1 MTGNPVKSLTGPVPY
16 GIMYIVIVGCSEV
29 GFYLSRSLAATGHEV
44 AVIERDPQRY
54 QVLTESLGIVALLG
68 DGSDPDLLRQAGVER
83 ADAVIALTGA
93 DATNLVIC
101 QIVRY
106 MFHTP
111 RTVTLVKDP
120 KNEPIFEE
128 LGINVVVNWINLALG
143 ALEAGV
149 PGQPLRHLMA
159 LRQPGKELV
168 CVSVPAGADIVGRRL
183 DEVHLPPGSF
193 ISLVVK
199 RGQATLPSGQ
209 VTVETDDEFI
219 AVTSSGDEQLL
230 YDILTGV

>member
-1 MTGNPVKSLTGPVPY
+1 
-16 GIMYIVIVGCSEV
+16 MYVVIVGCSEV
-29 GFYLSRSLAATGHEV
+29 GYYLSRALAATGHEV
-44 AVIERDPQRY
+44 AVIEREPQRY
-54 QVLTESLGIVALLG
+54 QVLAENLGIVALLG
-68 DGSDPDLLRQAGVER
+68 DGSDPDVLKRAGVER
-83 ADAVIALTGA
+83 ADAVVALTGV

-106 MFHTP
+106 MYQTP

-128 LGINVVVNWINLALG
+128 MGIDVVVNWIHLALG

-159 LRQPGKELV
+159 FRQPGKELV
-168 CVSVPAGADIVGRRL
+168 CVSVPTGADVVGRRL
-183 DEVHLPPGSF
+183 DEIKLPPDSF
-193 ISLVVK
+193 LSLIVK
-199 RGQATLPSGQ
+199 KGQASLPAGQ
-209 VTVETDDEFI
+209 IMVEADDELV
-219 AVTSSGDEQLL
+219 AVTTTGDEQVV

>member
-1 MTGNPVKSLTGPVPY
+1 M
-16 GIMYIVIVGCSEV
+16 
-29 GFYLSRSLAATGHEV
+29 
-44 AVIERDPQRY
+44 
-54 QVLTESLGIVALLG
+54 
-68 DGSDPDLLRQAGVER
+68 ER
-83 ADAVIALTGA
+83 ADAVVALTGV

-101 QIVRY
+101 QIVRHMY
-106 MFHTP
+106 KTP

-128 LGINVVVNWINLALG
+128 MGIDVVVNWIHLALG

-183 DEVHLPPGSF
+183 EEIKLPPESF
-193 ISLVVK
+193 ISLIVK
-199 RGQATLPSGQ
+199 KGQPSLPSGQ
-209 VTVETDDEFI
+209 VMVEADDDLI
-219 AVTSSGDEQLL
+219 AVTATGDEQVL

>member
-1 MTGNPVKSLTGPVPY
+1 
-16 GIMYIVIVGCSEV
+16 MYIVIVGCSEV
-29 GFYLSRSLAATGHEV
+29 GFYLSRALAATGHEV
-44 AVIERDPQRY
+44 AVIEREPQRY
-54 QVLTESLGIVALLG
+54 QVLTENLGIIALLG
-68 DGSDPDLLRQAGVER
+68 DGSDPDVLRRAGVER
-83 ADAVIALTGA
+83 ADAVVALTGV

-106 MFHTP
+106 MYQTP

-128 LGINVVVNWINLALG
+128 MGIDVVVNWINLALG

-159 LRQPGKELV
+159 LRQPGRELV

-183 DEVHLPPGSF
+183 NEVNLPPDSF

-199 RGQATLPSGQ
+199 RGHATLPTGQ
-209 VTVETDDEFI
+209 IMVEADDELV
-219 AVTSSGDEQLL
+219 AVTSTGDEQLL

>member
-1 MTGNPVKSLTGPVPY
+1 MGPGEFFAGSGPTDR
-16 GIMYIVIVGCSEV
+16 IMYIVIVGCSEV
-29 GFYLSRSLAATGHEV
+29 GFYLSRALAATGHEV
-44 AVIERDPQRY
+44 AVIEREPQRH
-54 QVLTESLGIVALLG
+54 QLLTENLGIIALLG
-68 DGSDPDLLRQAGVER
+68 DGADADVLERAGVAR
-83 ADAVIALTGA
+83 ADAVVALTGV

-101 QIVRY
+101 QIVQY
-106 MFHTP
+106 IFKKP

-128 LGINVVVNWINLALG
+128 LGIDVVVNWIHLALT

-149 PGQPLRHLMA
+149 PGQPLRHLMT

-168 CVSVPAGADIVGRRL
+168 CVSVPPEADIVGRRL
-183 DEVHLPPGSF
+183 DEVQLPPDNF

-209 VTVETDDEFI
+209 LLLEADDELI
-219 AVTSSGDEQLL
+219 AVTTTGDEQLL

>member
-1 MTGNPVKSLTGPVPY
+1 
-16 GIMYIVIVGCSEV
+16 MYIVIVGCSEV
-29 GFYLSRSLAATGHEV
+29 GFYLSRALAATGHEV
-44 AVIERDPQRY
+44 AVIEREPQRY
-54 QVLTESLGIVALLG
+54 QVLTENLGIIALLG
-68 DGSDPDLLRQAGVER
+68 DGADPDVLRRAGVER
-83 ADAVIALTGA
+83 ADAVVALTGV

-106 MFHTP
+106 MFQTP

-128 LGINVVVNWINLALG
+128 MGIDVVVNWINLALG

-159 LRQPGKELV
+159 LRQPGRELV

-183 DEVHLPPGSF
+183 NEVNLPPDSF

-199 RGQATLPSGQ
+199 RGQATLPTGQ
-209 VTVETDDEFI
+209 IMVEADDELV
-219 AVTSSGDEQLL
+219 AVTSTGDEQLL